1 MKRLYRA
8 RRPVTINR
16 QWFGA
21 EEFRPR
27 LKRSLLD
34 NVARLFGR
42 SLALVS

>member
-1 MKRLYRA
+1 MKRSYRV
-8 RRPVTINR
+8 RGPVTINR

-27 LKRSLLD
+27 LHRSLLD
-34 NVARLFGR
+34 SLQRLVGR